1 MIATICVK
9 IDIIWVVIDR
19 YNVSEVTRFLN
30 SLSVT
35 GKTNTGIFSI

>member
-1 MIATICVK
+1 MIATMCVK
-9 IDIIWVVIDR
+9 NRHNHSTTKWLVTDR

-35 GKTNTGIFSI
+35 